1 DKLWIKLFVLYL
13 FVAETINSISD
24 IGLIFEPFLL
34 KSGRQQVQFSSLEGT
49 YHEHIPTIISTPV
62 QMFMAWRIHI
72 IMGTVIPAA
81 GILLLS
87 LSSLAG
93 SIWLQFAIQKTPQLA
108 KLDDIHGA
116 PSLWLISSAVADVVI
131 SCCLVYG
138 LTKRRSRFS
147 FMKAQIDR
155 IIRVTVQTGSLT
167 TLATLADNIV
177 FLSVS
182 VHSFLAWDLTV
193 SKLYT
198 STLLSS

>member
-1 DKLWIKLFVLYL
+1 
-13 FVAETINSISD
+13 
-24 IGLIFEPFLL
+24 
-34 KSGRQQVQFSSLEGT
+34 
-49 YHEHIPTIISTPV
+49 
-62 QMFMAWRIHI
+62 MAWRIHI

-138 LTKRRSRFS
+138 L
-147 FMKAQIDR
+147 
-155 IIRVTVQTGSLT
+155 VY
-167 TLATLADNIV
+167 
-177 FLSVS
+177 
-182 VHSFLAWDLTV
+182 WDLIDQEFQR
-193 SKLYT
+193 
-198 STLLSS
+198 LLGAFPDKKAIALLIHEGSD